1 MEGVCCGQGSATASR
16 RLTAPLTL
24 QYPGVQV
31 IIVHPDTN
39 PLCYRRSCVDGDQCS
54 LPYGNA
60 VVIEESIIVCEKV
73 VGSAH
78 DHIPLKKDWINQSFF
93 SGADDEIRVFEPLAI
108 TGLQPVEKISAH
120 SFHQKSHSFANQ
132 SLVF

>member
-31 IIVHPDTN
+31 IIVHPDFE
-39 PLCYRRSCVDGDQCS
+39 PS
-54 LPYGNA
+54 L
-60 VVIEESIIVCEKV
+60 IVCEKV

-93 SGADDEIRVFEPLAI
+93 SGADGGSRTLN
-108 TGLQPVEKISAH
+108 H
-120 SFHQKSHSFANQ
+120 
-132 SLVF
+132 LVTNEMLCH

>member
-73 VGSAH
+73 EGSTH
-78 DHIPLKKDWINQSFF
+78 DHIP
-93 SGADDEIRVFEPLAI
+93 V
-108 TGLQPVEKISAH
+108 T
-120 SFHQKSHSFANQ
+120 Q
-132 SLVF
+132 SLQASADVVSHMFEIPHKFLQSLI